1 MTTKEMTAQNFAAM
15 IETGTVLVDWWASW
29 CGPCITF
36 GPIYEAAAARY
47 PDMTFAKVDTEA
59 QPGLAAAF
67 GIRAIPTLMVFRD
80 GILLFREA
88 GMLPGAALDEL
99 IARIG
104 ELDMND
110 VRARIAEAET
120 KTATMADNTID
131 RMELCE
137 RTLEAT
143 VAGSLAIPR

>member
-1 MTTKEMTAQNFAAM
+1 
-15 IETGTVLVDWWASW
+15 
-29 CGPCITF
+29 
-36 GPIYEAAAARY
+36 
-47 PDMTFAKVDTEA
+47 MTFAKVDTEA

-120 KTATMADNTID
+120 KTATMADK
-131 RMELCE
+131 R
-137 RTLEAT
+137 RA
-143 VAGSLAIPR
+143 S